1 MLNRSK
7 ALLLV
12 VVTVLMLV
20 PALAGHA
27 VVVAAAG
34 GVQNPADGVVVAT
47 QLLNPRG
54 LTIAPNGT
62 LYIAEAGSGGPE
74 PIVDPDFGL
83 STRGF
88 TGRVTAI
95 ARDGTRTV
103 IADDLPSTALGG
115 FEPLGPAGVTLARG
129 RLYLAVGLTNAGY
142 APRSGDASVYGINP
156 HNGKRSI
163 LTYLGGYE
171 FAQNPDGFGL
181 ESNPYGIAY
190 SGGSLYV
197 ADAGGNS
204 LYRIDPR
211 TGQFTLV
218 TVFEGLPLPFPFENG
233 GRGGANEE
241 DPVPTGLA
249 GARDG
254 VYVTLL
260 GGFPFAPGLSKAVH
274 VAADGAVTDVAL
286 GLTLPVA
293 AAVGPDG
300 ALFITE
306 FAQGLDVNTF
316 SYYPNSGR
324 VLRVLPDGTTDVV
337 IDGLNLPNGLA
348 FDKRGNLYVTVNSNN
363 PPSAGAQ
370 GAVLRFENVAGHR

>member
-1 MLNRSK
+1 
-7 ALLLV
+7 
-12 VVTVLMLV
+12 
-20 PALAGHA
+20 
-27 VVVAAAG
+27 
-34 GVQNPADGVVVAT
+34 VQNPSDGVVVAT

-74 PIVDPDFGL
+74 PIVDPDFGP

-103 IADDLPSTALGG
+103 IADGLPSTALGG
-115 FEPLGPAGVTLARG
+115 FEPLGPAGVTFARG

-142 APRSGDASVYGINP
+142 APRSGDASVYDINP
-156 HNGKRSI
+156 HNRKRSI

-218 TVFEGLPLPFPFENG
+218 TVFAGLPLPFPFENG

-260 GGFPFAPGLSKAVH
+260 GGFPFAR
-274 VAADGAVTDVAL
+274 
-286 GLTLPVA
+286 GLTKRYMSQLTAPSPMLRWASRYRLRRRWGRMARYSSRSLP
-293 AAVGPDG
+293 
-300 ALFITE
+300 
-306 FAQGLDVNTF
+306 
-316 SYYPNSGR
+316 R
-324 VLRVLPDGTTDVV
+324 VWTSIR
-337 IDGLNLPNGLA
+337 
-348 FDKRGNLYVTVNSNN
+348 
-363 PPSAGAQ
+363 SAIIPT
-370 GAVLRFENVAGHR
+370 VAGCSASCPTGRPTS